1 MELPLFPLNTVLC
14 PGIALPLH
22 VFEDRYRA
30 LIRHCLATTSPF
42 GVVLIREGREVGSG
56 AISFSAVGTIAEIRD
71 AGRRED
77 GRFDLL
83 VVGTRRFGIRRV
95 LEGQGPYLVADVGIL
110 DETVDDPELAH
121 KLAMS
126 ATRRF

>member
-1 MELPLFPLNTVLC
+1 PLNTVLC

-30 LIRHCLATTSPF
+30 LVRHCLETTSPF

-56 AISFSAVGTIAEIRD
+56 AISEIRD
-71 AGRRED
+71 AGRHDD

-95 LEGQGPYLVADVGIL
+95 LEGRGPYLVADVAIL
-110 DETVDDPELAH
+110 DETVDDPGIAH
-121 KLAMS
+121 QLAMK
-126 ATRRF
+126 ATRRFVTYLELLQPRS